1 MYLFHIYINIEDC
14 KWIRSNRKII
24 RSGVYYTSS
33 SSSWAL
39 FFDFNYFPFLLDWCF
54 FFLLRFMH
62 RFFGRKNNNKVS
74 GEYIASKW
82 RRWRVYIVQALTAR
96 MKIKTKRNNMINKM
110 ERNFVSIDKAPSI
123 EDICLECFRCH
134 LRLYIFFFFCLFTSS
149 FKSVTASS
157 VWEQHLLADYSIKI
171 NNTIEEQFNCVYTSL
186 K

>member
-1 MYLFHIYINIEDC
+1 M
-14 KWIRSNRKII
+14 KIV
-24 RSGVYYTSS
+24 SGSVQIGKLSEAESIIHHHHRHERYFLTSIT
-33 SSSWAL
+33 
-39 FFDFNYFPFLLDWCF
+39 FPSCSTDGF

-134 LRLYIFFFFCLFTSS
+134 LRLYIFF
-149 FKSVTASS
+149 SS
-157 VWEQHLLADYSIKI
+157 VYSLLLLSLSQRHQFGNSIYLPI
-171 NNTIEEQFNCVYTSL
+171 IA
-186 K
+186 